1 MTRFWYAL
9 KNLDPKINLWCQSRF
24 FMETC
29 QLNNMVTIKSMGM
42 ALGEYYIT
50 NLISHD
56 LIMEIVQNSFIHN
69 SYVLHINIMH

>member
-1 MTRFWYAL
+1 MTRFWYIL
-9 KNLDPKINLWCQSRF
+9 KKLDPKIRLWCQNNF

-50 NLISHD
+50 NLVSLD

-69 SYVLHINIMH
+69 SYVLHINNMH